1 MHYIEDETNS
11 IDIEMVDE
19 LIGKILSY
27 LNETGDFSL
36 HFVSDEEIR
45 NLNRDYRGIDDPTD
59 ILTFAINDGE
69 AFPQFDEEEKEL
81 GDVFISIES
90 MNRNAA
96 SLGVDENEEL
106 RRLLVH
112 GILHLRGMD
121 HVTND
126 FSTEPMLIEQERIM
140 KELGFL
146 ASVQN

>member
-121 HVTND
+121 HGTND
-126 FSTEPMLIEQERIM
+126 FSTEPMLIEQEKIM